1 MQLTTITSISMR
13 TGFQVTNTTR
23 NGTSNQPEYTSNS
36 KQTTIQSLHQKRSTF
51 FRGFFYL
58 SQSFR

>member
-23 NGTSNQPEYTSNS
+23 IGTSIQPEYTSNS
-36 KQTTIQSLHQKRSTF
+36 KQTTIQSLHHKRSTF
-51 FRGFFYL
+51 FRGFFY
-58 SQSFR
+58 